1 MLILLCLILTFML
14 NGKIWPCLFR
24 SCWTVIVPGF
34 SRNCLDTGI
43 IIDWVL
49 ENFQRYWKFSRIIS
63 FFSHFVCSLIFGIEC
78 WTQLYIFPFFYYFAF
93 FFAVFIWRYTGII
106 QADTGIVQIWESFRQ
121 LREIFRQ
128 MRSRIMSFFY
138 FLFVP

>member
-49 ENFQRYWKFSRIIS
+49 ENFQQYWKFSRII
-63 FFSHFVCSLIFGIEC
+63 
-78 WTQLYIFPFFYYFAF
+78 PFFYSLFVPYFWNWMLNTAIYISFFLLFCF
-93 FFAVFIWRYTGII
+93 FFSGFVWCYTGII
-106 QADTGIVQIWESFRQ
+106 QADMGIDQIWESFRQ

-128 MRSRIMSFFY
+128 IRSRIMSFFY